1 MFCPRCGQ
9 DGTTEQHFCRSCGFE
24 LVGVSALLQDAD
36 PDSLESCD
44 NRLFN
49 QQKLKVV
56 GSIAVLST
64 ISLALI
70 ALLVGIVV
78 LMVVGK
84 MPLVAGGL
92 LLTFMTG
99 LIIGFVCLGLASL
112 KTRPLEPEKQK
123 HLKENPATSAL
134 IQPGVEQSLLSV
146 TEHTTEL
153 LENPKGKNAMIYSAA
168 ETLKKKYPE

>member
-24 LVGVSALLQDAD
+24 LVGVSALLQDAG
-36 PDSLESCD
+36 PESLESHD

-64 ISLALI
+64 ISLGLI

-84 MPLVAGGL
+84 MPLLAGGL

-112 KTRPLEPEKQK
+112 KSSAQEKQK

-153 LENPKGKNAMIYSAA
+153 LENPKGKTAMISSAA
-168 ETLKKKYPE
+168 ETLKKNH

>member
-9 DGTTEQHFCRSCGFE
+9 DGTIEQHFCRSCGFE
-24 LVGVSALLQDAD
+24 LVGVSALFQDAG
-36 PDSLESCD
+36 PESLESHA
-44 NRLFN
+44 NRLLN

-84 MPLVAGGL
+84 MPLLAGGL

-112 KTRPLEPEKQK
+112 KTSEQKQK
-123 HLKENPATSAL
+123 HLKGNPATSAL
-134 IQPGVEQSLLSV
+134 LQPGVEQSLLSV

-153 LENPKGKNAMIYSAA
+153 LENPQEKDAMIYSAA
-168 ETLKKKYPE
+168 ETLKKNN

>member
-24 LVGVSALLQDAD
+24 LVGVSALLQDAG
-36 PDSLESCD
+36 PESLEARD

-49 QQKLKVV
+49 QKKLKVV

-64 ISLALI
+64 IGLALI
-70 ALLVGIVV
+70 AMLVGIVV
-78 LMVVGK
+78 LMVGGN
-84 MPLVAGGL
+84 MPLLAGAL

-112 KTRPLEPEKQK
+112 KTSKTEKQK
-123 HLKENPATSAL
+123 HLKENSATSAL
-134 IQPGVEQSLLSV
+134 VQPGVEQSPLSV

-153 LENPKGKNAMIYSAA
+153 LKNRKGKTAMIYSGG
-168 ETLKKKYPE
+168 ETLKKDN

>member
-9 DGTTEQHFCRSCGFE
+9 DGTIEQRFCRSCGFE
-24 LVGVSALLQDAD
+24 LAEVSALLQDAD
-36 PDSLESCD
+36 PQSLESRD
-44 NRLFN
+44 SRLFN
-49 QQKLKVV
+49 EQKLKVV

-64 ISLALI
+64 VTLGLI

-78 LMVVGK
+78 LMVAGN
-84 MPLVAGGL
+84 MPVVAGAR

-112 KTRPLEPEKQK
+112 KTRNSETEKQK
-123 HLKENPATSAL
+123 HLKKHPATSAL
-134 IQPGVEQSLLSV
+134 IQPADQPLLSV

-153 LENPKGKNAMIYSAA
+153 LEIPKGKTAMIDSAA
-168 ETLKKKYPE
+168 EPLKDN

>member
-1 MFCPRCGQ
+1 MFCPRCGH

-24 LVGVSALLQDAD
+24 LIGVSALLRDAG
-36 PDSLESCD
+36 PESLESRD
-44 NRLFN
+44 NRRFN

-56 GSIAVLST
+56 GSIAALSA

-78 LMVVGK
+78 AMVVGE
-84 MPLVAGGL
+84 MPLIVGCVF
-92 LLTFMTG
+92 LTFMTG

-112 KTRPLEPEKQK
+112 KKRPSEPEKQK

-134 IQPGVEQSLLSV
+134 IQPGVEQPLLSV

-153 LENPKGKNAMIYSAA
+153 LENPKEKTAMIYSAA
-168 ETLKKKYPE
+168 ETLKKNH

>member
-24 LVGVSALLQDAD
+24 LVGVSALLQDD
-36 PDSLESCD
+36 GPESLESRD
-44 NRLFN
+44 NRLLN
-49 QQKLKVV
+49 QQKLKIV
-56 GSIAVLST
+56 GSVAVLST
-64 ISLALI
+64 IGLALV

-78 LMVVGK
+78 LMVLGK
-84 MPLVAGGL
+84 MPLLAGGL

-112 KTRPLEPEKQK
+112 KTSEPEKQK
-123 HLKENPATSAL
+123 QLKQNQATSTL
-134 IQPGVEQSLLSV
+134 IQPGVEQPLLSV

-153 LENPKGKNAMIYSAA
+153 LENPREKTAMIFSAA
-168 ETLKKKYPE
+168 ETLKKDD

>member
-9 DGTTEQHFCRSCGFE
+9 DGTIEQHFCRSCGFE
-24 LVGVSALLQDAD
+24 LVGVSALFQDAG
-36 PDSLESCD
+36 PESLESHA
-44 NRLFN
+44 NRLLN

-84 MPLVAGGL
+84 MPLLAGGL

-112 KTRPLEPEKQK
+112 KTSEQKQK

-134 IQPGVEQSLLSV
+134 VPPTVEQSLLSV
-146 TEHTTEL
+146 TEHATEL
-153 LENPKGKNAMIYSAA
+153 LENPQEKDAMIYSAA
-168 ETLKKKYPE
+168 ETLKKNN

>member
-9 DGTTEQHFCRSCGFE
+9 DGTIEQHFCRSCGFE
-24 LVGVSALLQDAD
+24 LVEVSALLQEAG
-36 PDSLESCD
+36 PESLESRD
-44 NRLFN
+44 SSFN

-78 LMVVGK
+78 LMIGGY
-84 MPLVAGGL
+84 MPLLAGGF

-99 LIIGFVCLGLASL
+99 ISIGFVCLGLASL
-112 KTRPLEPEKQK
+112 KKSEPEKQK
-123 HLKENPATSAL
+123 QLKKNAVTATL
-134 IQPGVEQSLLSV
+134 IQQGMDQPLLSV

-153 LENPKGKNAMIYSAA
+153 LEDPTKTASQLA
-168 ETLKKKYPE
+168 KKRVIDQESS

>member
-9 DGTTEQHFCRSCGFE
+9 DGTIEQHFCRSCGFE
-24 LVGVSALLQDAD
+24 LVGVSALLQDAG
-36 PDSLESCD
+36 PESLESHA
-44 NRLFN
+44 NRLLN

-84 MPLVAGGL
+84 MPLLAGGL

-112 KTRPLEPEKQK
+112 KTSEQKQK
-123 HLKENPATSAL
+123 HLKENPVTSAL
-134 IQPGVEQSLLSV
+134 VQPGVEQSLLSV

-153 LENPKGKNAMIYSAA
+153 LENPQEKDVMIYSAA
-168 ETLKKKYPE
+168 ETLKKNN

>member
-24 LVGVSALLQDAD
+24 LAGVSALLQEAG
-36 PDSLESCD
+36 PESFESQD
-44 NRLFN
+44 NRLLN
-49 QQKLKVV
+49 PQKLRAV

-70 ALLVGIVV
+70 ALLIGIVV

-84 MPLVAGGL
+84 MPLLAGGL

-112 KTRPLEPEKQK
+112 KSTEREKQK
-123 HLKENPATSAL
+123 HLKESPATSAL
-134 IQPGVEQSLLSV
+134 LQPGVELCDGTYNGTV
-146 TEHTTEL
+146 RE
-153 LENPKGKNAMIYSAA
+153 
-168 ETLKKKYPE
+168 PEWKERHDLFGRGESEEK

>member
-24 LVGVSALLQDAD
+24 LGGVSALLQEAG
-36 PDSLESCD
+36 PESLESHD
-44 NRLFN
+44 NRRFN
-49 QQKLKVV
+49 QQKLKAV
-56 GSIAVLST
+56 GSIVVLST
-64 ISLALI
+64 IGLALI

-78 LMVVGK
+78 LMVVGN
-84 MPLVAGGL
+84 MPLLAGGL
-92 LLTFMTG
+92 LLTFTTG

-112 KTRPLEPEKQK
+112 KTSEPEKQK

-134 IQPGVEQSLLSV
+134 IQPGVEQPLLSV

-153 LENPKGKNAMIYSAA
+153 LENPKEKAAMIYSSA
-168 ETLKKKYPE
+168 ETLEKNK

>member
-24 LVGVSALLQDAD
+24 LVGVSALLQDAG
-36 PDSLESCD
+36 PESLEPRD
-44 NRLFN
+44 NELFSER
-49 QQKLKVV
+49 KLKVV

-64 ISLALI
+64 ISLGLLAF
-70 ALLVGIVV
+70 LVGILV

-84 MPLVAGGL
+84 MPVLAGSL

-99 LIIGFVCLGLASL
+99 ISVGFVCLGLASL
-112 KTRPLEPEKQK
+112 KARPSESKKQK
-123 HLKENPATSAL
+123 HLNENPVTSAL
-134 IQPGVEQSLLSV
+134 LQSGVEQPLSV

-153 LENPKGKNAMIYSAA
+153 LENPKGKTALIYSAA
-168 ETLKKKYPE
+168 ETVDEK

>member
-24 LVGVSALLQDAD
+24 LVGVSALLQDAG
-36 PDSLESCD
+36 PESLESHD

-64 ISLALI
+64 ISLGLI

-84 MPLVAGGL
+84 TPLLAGGL

-99 LIIGFVCLGLASL
+99 LIIGFVCLGLSSL
-112 KTRPLEPEKQK
+112 KTSEPEKQK
-123 HLKENPATSAL
+123 YLNESPATSVL
-134 IQPGVEQSLLSV
+134 IQPGVEQPLLSV
-146 TEHTTEL
+146 TEQTTEL
-153 LENPKGKNAMIYSAA
+153 LENPR
-168 ETLKKKYPE
+168 ERPR

>member
-24 LVGVSALLQDAD
+24 LVGVSALLQDAG
-36 PDSLESCD
+36 PESLESRE
-44 NRLFN
+44 NRPFN
-49 QQKLKVV
+49 QPKLKIV
-56 GSIAVLST
+56 GSIVVLST

-70 ALLVGIVV
+70 ALLIGIVI
-78 LMVVGK
+78 LMVGGN
-84 MPLVAGGL
+84 MPLLAGAL

-112 KTRPLEPEKQK
+112 KTSEPKKQK
-123 HLKENPATSAL
+123 QLKENSATSVL
-134 IQPGVEQSLLSV
+134 IQGVEQPLLSV

-153 LENPKGKNAMIYSAA
+153 LENPKKKTAMILSTA
-168 ETLKKKYPE
+168 ETLKKDD

>member
-9 DGTTEQHFCRSCGFE
+9 DGTIEQHFCRSCGFE
-24 LVGVSALLQDAD
+24 LVSVSALLQDAG
-36 PDSLESCD
+36 PESLES
-44 NRLFN
+44 NHNHLVN

-84 MPLVAGGL
+84 MPLLAGGL

-112 KTRPLEPEKQK
+112 KTSEQKQK
-123 HLKENPATSAL
+123 RLKENPATSAL
-134 IQPGVEQSLLSV
+134 VQPGVEQSLLSV

-153 LENPKGKNAMIYSAA
+153 LENPQEKDAMIYSAA
-168 ETLKKKYPE
+168 ETLKNN

>member
-1 MFCPRCGQ
+1 VFCPRCGQ

-24 LVGVSALLQDAD
+24 LVGVSALLQDAG
-36 PDSLESCD
+36 PESLESRD
-44 NRLFN
+44 NRLLN
-49 QQKLKVV
+49 QQKLKIV

-64 ISLALI
+64 IGLALV

-78 LMVVGK
+78 LMVLGK
-84 MPLVAGGL
+84 MPLLAGGL

-112 KTRPLEPEKQK
+112 KTSEPEKQNQ
-123 HLKENPATSAL
+123 LKQNQATSTL
-134 IQPGVEQSLLSV
+134 IQPGAEQPLLSV

-153 LENPKGKNAMIYSAA
+153 LENPRGKTAMIFSAA
-168 ETLKKKYPE
+168 ETLKKDD